1 MGLDFTSELWCF
13 YDMDFEMPMTSG
25 LSQPYKEEGRVL
37 IAELVKD
44 WVLPHDASP
53 EVKPTTPCHSEL
65 ICPVPGP

>member
-1 MGLDFTSELWCF
+1 
-13 YDMDFEMPMTSG
+13 MDFEMPMTSG

-65 ICPVPGP
+65 ICPVPGS